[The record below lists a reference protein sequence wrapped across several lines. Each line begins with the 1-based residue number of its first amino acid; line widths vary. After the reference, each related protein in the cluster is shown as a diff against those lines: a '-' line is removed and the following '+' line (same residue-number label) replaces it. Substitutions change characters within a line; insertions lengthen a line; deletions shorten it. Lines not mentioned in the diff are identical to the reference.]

1 MYIIKDNKCMYLH
14 KVHQAS
20 VGIPQQH
27 YGDIICA
34 ETTHNSDLV
43 SKPTLFIKQ

>member
-1 MYIIKDNKCMYLH
+1 MYLH

-27 YGDIICA
+27 YGDVICVQ
-34 ETTHNSDLV
+34 TTLNSDLV
-43 SKPTLFIKQ
+43 SKSTLFIKQ